1 MATRVLKPYDYW
13 ITFIA
18 FYLND
23 SLTSLNVLCILPL
36 FCCLVAVELLNYTN
50 PIDDE
55 KRCKV
60 EFENNRLSKLFFNS
74 ITNYITVSLK
84 TMHLYRIRPNNV
96 FLVKR
101 CCFTRDEPLQ
111 SKFYPCSHFHG
122 IKKFARM
129 HY

>member
-1 MATRVLKPYDYW
+1 MATRVFKTYDYW

-18 FYLND
+18 FHLND
-23 SLTSLNVLCILPL
+23 SLTSLNGLCILPL

-74 ITNYITVSLK
+74 ITNYITVFIK
-84 TMHLYRIRPNNV
+84 NDA
-96 FLVKR
+96 LVQN
-101 CCFTRDEPLQ
+101 TP
-111 SKFYPCSHFHG
+111 
-122 IKKFARM
+122 
-129 HY
+129 